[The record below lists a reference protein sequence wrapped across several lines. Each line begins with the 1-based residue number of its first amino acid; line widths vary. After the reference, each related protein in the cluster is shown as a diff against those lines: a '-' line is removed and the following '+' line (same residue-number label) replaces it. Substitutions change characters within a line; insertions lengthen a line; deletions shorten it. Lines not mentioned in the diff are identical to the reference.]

1 MNSPQKSPVAHAV
14 SALGSLRLTVTLLGM
29 SIFLVF
35 AGTLAQRHMGI
46 WTVMEQYFRCWF
58 AWVDIRSFCPDDWH
72 VPRAFQWG
80 EKGRIPFGF
89 PFPGGRLLGS
99 VLLVNLLVSHA
110 SRIRLVARG
119 PRLLIGLATL
129 AVGLLAT
136 WVVISHVFDLDST
149 QKVSNPSLRVTYQ
162 LIYGGGA
169 GAILYVACWLLF
181 QRKAGIVLLHAGV
194 VILMLSELATSLLAK
209 EGQMSIFEG
218 QSVNFVEDTRTVEL
232 AIIDSSNSRDDDVYV
247 VPKSKLEKSGT
258 VKIDGVPFEIET
270 NGTTFMKNGSLE
282 PIQSGDV
289 NPATRG
295 AGLRWKAVD
304 RPESSGVDT
313 SGSVDLPAAYIK
325 LKGPGG
331 EDYGTWLVSIP
342 LTMEKGA
349 QIVNVGGKEYRLL
362 LRFERTYK
370 PYSLYLYSFRF
381 DRYAGTDTPKD
392 YSSFIRLEDAERDV
406 SRDVRIWM
414 NNPLRYRG
422 DTLYQSSFDAA
433 TEKGT
438 VLQVVENRG
447 WMAPYVGCMIVAIG
461 LLGQFQLHLMQFL
474 RKRASA

>member
-1 MNSPQKSPVAHAV
+1 MNRVQKSPLAQAVA
-14 SALGSLRLTVTLLGM
+14 ALSSLRLTVTLLGM

-35 AGTLAQRHMGI
+35 AGTLAQVDKGI
-46 WTVMEQYFRCWF
+46 WTVMEQYFRCWI
-58 AWVDIRSFCPDDWH
+58 AWIDLKIFFSHDHP
-72 VPRAFQWG
+72 VPG
-80 EKGRIPFGF
+80 SF
-89 PFPGGRLLGS
+89 PFPGGRLLGA
-99 VLLVNLLVSHA
+99 VLLVNLLISHA
-110 SRIRLVARG
+110 SRINVVARG

-129 AVGLLAT
+129 AVGLVT
-136 WVVISHVFDLDST
+136 SWVVISHVFDLDST

-181 QRKAGIVLLHAGV
+181 QRKAGIVLLHTGV
-194 VILMLSELATSLLAK
+194 VILMLSELSTSLLAK

-218 QSVNFVEDTRTVEL
+218 QSINYVEDTRSVEL
-232 AIIDSSNSRDDDVYV
+232 AIIDSSNPKFDEVFV
-247 VPKSKLEKSGT
+247 VPKSRLESTGT
-258 VKIDGVPFEIET
+258 IKIEGLPIEIET
-270 NGTTFMKNGSLE
+270 SESLFMKNGSLE
-282 PIQSGDV
+282 PVRGGES

-313 SGSVDLPAAYIK
+313 SGRVDLPATYVK
-325 LKGPGG
+325 LRGPGG
-331 EDYGTWLVSIP
+331 SDLGTWLVSIP
-342 LTMEKGA
+342 LTMDKGA
-349 QIVNVGGKEYRLL
+349 QIVNADGREYRLL
-362 LRFERTYK
+362 LRFQRTYK

-392 YSSFIRLEDAERDV
+392 YSSFIRLEDPERDV
-406 SRDVRIWM
+406 TRDVRIWM

-461 LLGQFQLHLMQFL
+461 LLGQFQLHLLQFL
-474 RKRASA
+474 KKRAAA